1 MRIFGLSGFPEMRL
15 TVSFRITYTLR
26 PIWGAGA
33 VSKDFPF
40 FSFHSEPRDRI
51 IQEHFAAALRLLKHQ
66 GGIERGLLS

>member
-33 VSKDFPF
+33 DSKDFSF
-40 FSFHSEPRDRI
+40 FRSTANRTTVI
-51 IQEHFAAALRLLKHQ
+51 IREHFAAALGFLKHQ
-66 GGIERGLLS
+66 GGIDRGLLS